1 LGRALGG
8 ALSNALEMEMQEMPE
23 VDREMEVA
31 RRFVRIAGS
40 AAQAAG
46 DSDGSPQAVRRAV
59 LDALR
64 THAPHFGKS

>member
-1 LGRALGG
+1 
-8 ALSNALEMEMQEMPE
+8 MEIQEMPE
-23 VDREMEVA
+23 VDRELEVA

-40 AAQAAG
+40 AAQGAC
-46 DSDGSPQAVRRAV
+46 DSDGSPQAERRAV